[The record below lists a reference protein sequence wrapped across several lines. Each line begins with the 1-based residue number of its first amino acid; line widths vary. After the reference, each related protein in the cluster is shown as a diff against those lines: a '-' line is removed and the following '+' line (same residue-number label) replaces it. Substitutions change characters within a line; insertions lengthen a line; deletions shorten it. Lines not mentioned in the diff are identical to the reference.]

1 MATLTPSTFSL
12 RPWLLACA
20 LCAVTGLAPAQN
32 TPRAQLDL
40 PRVSLQAGLY
50 RIDAQ
55 VAQTEAQREIGL
67 MHRREMPEHE
77 GMLFVFEQAQRY
89 CFWMKNTLLPLSIAF
104 IDDQGRVVNTA
115 EMAAQSEA
123 THCAEQ
129 PVRYALEMNQGWFSK
144 RRIDAGAVLRGAPW
158 PQSR

>member
-1 MATLTPSTFSL
+1 MATLTPSISYF

-20 LCAVTGLAPAQN
+20 LCAVAGLASAQGA
-32 TPRAQLDL
+32 PQAQLDL

-89 CFWMKNTLLPLSIAF
+89 CFWMKHTLLPLSIAF

-115 EMAAQSEA
+115 EMAPQSET

-144 RRIDAGAVLRGAPW
+144 RRINAGAVLRGAPW